1 VFNWRDHLDVHPAAD
16 LFPLMSESELK
27 ELAEDIR
34 KTGLQAPILL
44 HRSNTRTVSV
54 ADGRN
59 RLDALADLGWLGP
72 QRETD
77 EYDPDPLSIIIPYDA
92 FVGSMVGGTI
102 ASSKQFEFTDSF
114 VLDDHVLPMIVSLN
128 LHRRHLTP
136 EQKRDLIAKVLK
148 AKPETSNRQIGA
160 ITKSEKKKVAAVRT
174 ELESTGVISPV
185 EKTTGKD
192 GKARKQRKKP
202 SPEQVHER
210 SKRQAEKKRAAIKA
224 TLTTLNGQ
232 AVETADLGPAAQE
245 QLTKDAEASAEARKV
260 ENAALDAP
268 PIAPAE
274 QSAEVEWSRPNHPRN
289 ASGMLKLFL
298 NACYSF
304 VVHLEEVELTK
315 AEEAFKQSAKEAKRR
330 SEKRKTDP
338 PKAQASA

>member
-160 ITKSEKKKVAAVRT
+160 ITKSDKKKVAAVRT
-174 ELESTGVISPV
+174 ELESTGV
-185 EKTTGKD
+185 T
-192 GKARKQRKKP
+192 
-202 SPEQVHER
+202 
-210 SKRQAEKKRAAIKA
+210 

-232 AVETADLGPAAQE
+232 AVETADLGRAAQE